1 MSFKLLFAI
10 PFLSI
15 ATFSTGVHAQAS
27 DDLAQQLANPIAAII
42 SVPFQLNY
50 DDNMGP
56 NNKGNR
62 KTFNLQ
68 PVIPFSMENGA
79 NIVTRT
85 IIPYIWEKDV
95 VPGKS
100 REGVADVLFSAW
112 YSKTTDSGVT
122 WGVGPT
128 VRIPTNSDVSTETWA
143 AGATGIALKVVG
155 PWTYG
160 GLAYHLWDLESN
172 PTVPTSTTGLQPF
185 LSYTTDTKWTYSLTS
200 ESSYNWETEQW
211 SVPINISAS
220 KLAPI
225 GKTLINWQAGVGYW
239 ANSPTF
245 GPEGIRYR
253 LQAQIVIPKK

>member
-1 MSFKLLFAI
+1 MCS
-10 PFLSI
+10 
-15 ATFSTGVHAQAS
+15 
-27 DDLAQQLANPIAAII
+27 
-42 SVPFQLNY
+42 
-50 DDNMGP
+50 
-56 NNKGNR
+56 
-62 KTFNLQ
+62 
-68 PVIPFSMENGA
+68 
-79 NIVTRT
+79 
-85 IIPYIWEKDV
+85 
-95 VPGKS
+95 
-100 REGVADVLFSAW
+100 SALGIL
-112 YSKTTDSGVT
+112 TTESGVT

-253 LQAQIVIPKK
+253 VQAQIVIPKK

>member
-85 IIPYIWEKDV
+85 IIPYI
-95 VPGKS
+95 
-100 REGVADVLFSAW
+100 
-112 YSKTTDSGVT
+112 
-122 WGVGPT
+122 
-128 VRIPTNSDVSTETWA
+128 
-143 AGATGIALKVVG
+143 
-155 PWTYG
+155 
-160 GLAYHLWDLESN
+160 
-172 PTVPTSTTGLQPF
+172 
-185 LSYTTDTKWTYSLTS
+185 
-200 ESSYNWETEQW
+200 
-211 SVPINISAS
+211 
-220 KLAPI
+220 
-225 GKTLINWQAGVGYW
+225 
-239 ANSPTF
+239 
-245 GPEGIRYR
+245 
-253 LQAQIVIPKK
+253 